1 MWPKIAAIKLNQS
14 NDKTKAMVES
24 VFLDLPVAA
33 FLPKIV
39 PLMSFEQ

>member
-24 VFLDLPVAA
+24 VFLELTAGS
-33 FLPKIV
+33 FSPKIV
-39 PLMSFEQ
+39 PSLSFEQ